1 MKFMGYRREDGT
13 AGVRNFLAV
22 IPSVFCANKAAE
34 QIAAN
39 IDNAVSLTHSVGC
52 SQVGEDLEQTA
63 RTLKNLATH
72 PNIGGV
78 LIVGLGCER
87 FTPQEFYDTVK
98 ASGKPVEKVVI
109 QEEGDSIKAVKA
121 GTEKLYQL
129 NEIVNSYQRVEI
141 DVSELIIGLE
151 CGGTDATSGIAAN
164 PAIGKTSDILI
175 GEGGSSVFSETTEL
189 LGAEHILKRRCVN
202 DEVADKMLNSVERTE
217 GELARAT
224 ASEKYRH
231 RSALISTGNFDGG
244 VSTVVEKALGN
255 IHKTGS
261 APITGAVR
269 YAEKLQAKGLNF
281 MDTPGQDGESTTGL
295 AAGGAQIVLFTT
307 GRGTPTGFPTVPVI
321 KITGNDDTY
330 QKMKFNLD
338 VNAGKV
344 ILGEEDIDS
353 MGKIIFDYML
363 EVASGKKT
371 KAEVLGHDEL
381 FNIPRVLNYCGN

>member
-1 MKFMGYRREDGT
+1 MKFMGYKREDGS
-13 AGVRNFLAV
+13 AGVRNFLVV
-22 IPSVFCANKAAE
+22 IPSVFCANKVAE

-39 IDNAVSLTHSVGC
+39 IEDAVSLTHSVGC

-72 PNIGGV
+72 PNVGGV

-87 FTPQEFYDTVK
+87 FTPQEFYDAVK
-98 ASGKPVEKVVI
+98 ESGKPVEKVVI
-109 QEEGDSIKAVKA
+109 QEEGDSLKAVTV
-121 GTEKLYQL
+121 GTEKLYEL
-129 NEIVNSYQRVEI
+129 NEVVNSYQREEI
-141 DVSELIIGLE
+141 DVSELTIGLE

-175 GEGGSSVFSETTEL
+175 SKGGSSVFSETTEL
-189 LGAEHILKRRCVN
+189 LGAEHILRRRCVD
-202 DEVADKMLNSVERTE
+202 DEVAEKMLNSVERTE

-224 ASEKYRH
+224 ASEKYKH

-255 IHKTGS
+255 IHKTGT
-261 APITGAVR
+261 APVTGAVK
-269 YAEKLQAKGLNF
+269 YAEKMQAKGLNF

-295 AAGGAQIVLFTT
+295 VTGGAQIVLFTT
-307 GRGTPTGFPTVPVI
+307 GRGTPTGFPIAPVI
-321 KITGNDDTY
+321 KITGNDDTF

-338 VNAGKV
+338 INAGKV

-353 MGKIIFDYML
+353 MGKIIFEYML
-363 EVASGKKT
+363 EVASGKKI

-381 FNIPRVLNYCGN
+381 FNIPRVLNYCGS